1 MSELSQVL
9 DTLQKL
15 SKRIRTL
22 EARGISIGDA
32 PSTGIEFVRKDGLWV
47 VNTGGGGYTLPTA
60 SAVTLGGVKIGARI
74 TISSGVISADAQGD
88 VFGPGTA
95 VDDDIALFNTATGKL
110 IKDSGVK
117 IAGLQ
122 PAMGADDNYVTDAE
136 KVVIGNTS
144 GTNSG
149 DQVGDNSTIT
159 GTGYAGTP
167 FVAHTDVLMGQIF
180 S

>member
-1 MSELSQVL
+1 MSELSQIL
-9 DTLQKL
+9 DALQKL

-32 PSTGIEFVRKDGLWV
+32 PVAGVEYVRKDGLWV

-60 SAVTLGGVKIGARI
+60 SATTLGGVKIGARI
-74 TISSGVISADAQGD
+74 TIAAGVISADSQGD
-88 VFGPGTA
+88 VFGPGAA

-110 IKDSGVK
+110 IKDSGTK
-117 IAGLQ
+117 IADLQ
-122 PAMGADDNYVTDAE
+122 PAMGADDNYVTNAE
-136 KVVIGNTS
+136 KIVIGNTS

-149 DQVGDNSTIT
+149 DQVGDGESIT
-159 GTGYAGTP
+159 GTGFGATP
-167 FVAHTDVLMGQIF
+167 FVAHTDVLMTQIF